1 MQVQWITDPETN
13 CDITIRSDKTMI
25 VHFENSNLVLHSD
38 GTRILR
44 TLDNSLTII
53 EKEQYPTVS
62 I

>member
-1 MQVQWITDPETN
+1 MTDPETN

-25 VHFENSNLVLHSD
+25 VHFENCNLVLHSD

-44 TLDNSLTII
+44 SNDNSSTII
-53 EKEQYPTVS
+53 EKEQFPTVS